1 MSWHRIRPWRSML
14 IALVLAALS
23 SIAGNAADELR
34 KLSVVS
40 FGLFGDQRVFQSEA
54 TGAAQIVAKR
64 FGADPVIV
72 KFNTKKGGD
81 ATTASLAASLQATAK
96 NMADASDVLFLILTS
111 HGSQDG
117 LAVFAG
123 RRREILTPARLAGM
137 LDQTG
142 VRYRIVVISACYSGV
157 FIPRL
162 ANPDSLV
169 ITAADADHSSFGCED
184 RAKWTYFGDA
194 FFNIALRRTTRLKDA
209 FVLARELVAQREARN
224 GFERAAAGRPPV
236 AWATARLQPRCVGKI
251 EQAVATRRRQATRLC
266 PPYFRSS
273 LSTVIGR
280 SRTRV
285 PVA

>member
-224 GFERAAAGRPPV
+224 GFEPSHPQMAGGENVEPLLVARP
-236 AWATARLQPRCVGKI
+236 
-251 EQAVATRRRQATRLC
+251 
-266 PPYFRSS
+266 
-273 LSTVIGR
+273 
-280 SRTRV
+280 
-285 PVA
+285 